1 MKGYKMMK
9 RMMMLCAFAALCVSF
24 CGCVSTPYPPPDRRV
39 TIAENISGDIVIS
52 DVRCTKG
59 RSDHYTFQANVV
71 NVTSH
76 ELWLDW
82 KVVWLNAEGMEI
94 DSIVNTWNSAAI
106 APKDIRALTGT
117 APLPEAVDM
126 RFYVRRTIR

>member
-1 MKGYKMMK
+1 MKKMLVYGAVA
-9 RMMMLCAFAALCVSF
+9 LCAAFA
-24 CGCVSTPYPPPDRRV
+24 GCVSTPYPPIDRRV
-39 TIAENISGDIVIS
+39 TIAENISGDIVVS

-59 RSDHYTFQANVV
+59 KTDHFTFQANVV

-94 DSIVNTWNSAAI
+94 DSIVSTWSSAAI
-106 APKDIRALTGT
+106 APKDIKALTGT
-117 APLPEAVDM
+117 APHPDAVDM
-126 RFYVRRTIR
+126 RFYVRRTVR